1 MDDGRSAC
9 RTERRS
15 RLCRIMCRRKRGT
28 VNGSRH
34 SPTPGIEPLNSER
47 YRGGRPAQ
55 TSQRS
60 SRSHKPA
67 LREHH
72 PGLRPLCA
80 NRGSHPAVGRVLTAP
95 GCSWFESDS
104 SSVSQI
110 ILQGPSTAKGA
121 HTHSPRPN
129 SFSWAA
135 SFNSEAPVS

>member
-1 MDDGRSAC
+1 MTDFQSVGGSAILPC
-9 RTERRS
+9 RTNLFLWAAS
-15 RLCRIMCRRKRGT
+15 FK
-28 VNGSRH
+28 VKQGSFK
-34 SPTPGIEPLNSER
+34 PLNSER
-47 YRGGRPAQ
+47 YRGGPPAQ
-55 TSQRS
+55 TRQRS

-110 ILQGPSTAKGA
+110 ILHGPSTVKGA
-121 HTHSPRPN
+121 RTHSPRPN